1 MMHSSSNLEVTEM
14 ALSAD
19 LLRGYTDTILL
30 CQLAGGDSYGYEINK
45 RVAELSDGAFE
56 LKEATLY
63 TAFRR
68 MEGAGLII
76 SYWGNEATGARRRY
90 YAITPTGR
98 DRMHDDLAAWEET
111 QKTLNALLTPRPERN
126 EYSEA
131 TEIPMIRTAQSDGRE
146 SAAVPVNAT
155 AAEVPEIPVMPRVT
169 ETKKDHGFPIASIPD
184 LRKGSVGNPVQ
195 PGKTEIPVIRTEEET
210 KA

>member
-1 MMHSSSNLEVTEM
+1 M

-45 RVAELSDGAFE
+45 RVAELSDGGFE

-68 MEGAGLII
+68 MEAAGLII
-76 SYWGNEATGARRRY
+76 SYWGNEMTGARRRY
-90 YAITPTGR
+90 YAITPAGQ
-98 DRMHDDLAAWEET
+98 DRMHEDLAAWEET
-111 QKTLNALLTPRPERN
+111 RKTLNALLTPRPEQRIH
-126 EYSEA
+126 
-131 TEIPMIRTAQSDGRE
+131 TG
-146 SAAVPVNAT
+146 AA
-155 AAEVPEIPVMPRVT
+155 
-169 ETKKDHGFPIASIPD
+169 
-184 LRKGSVGNPVQ
+184 
-195 PGKTEIPVIRTEEET
+195 EIPVIRTEKEM